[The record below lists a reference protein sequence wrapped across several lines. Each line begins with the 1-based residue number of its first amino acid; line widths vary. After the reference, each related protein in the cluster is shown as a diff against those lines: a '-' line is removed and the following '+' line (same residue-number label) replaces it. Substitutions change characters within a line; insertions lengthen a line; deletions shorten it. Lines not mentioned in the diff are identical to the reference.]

1 MKKVLHI
8 SLIILLVG
16 ALIGLRFW
24 EKELFYDPLLVFF
37 EGAYLRA
44 EQLPQLDVASLLFNT
59 SVRFWLNS
67 TISVSILFLL
77 FGKSGI
83 VKVSLLVYLVVFL
96 LLLVAF
102 VWFLINYTSAYSLT
116 LFYIRRFL
124 IQPILLLIL
133 IPAFYYDRI
142 RSDK

>member
-1 MKKVLHI
+1 MGK
-8 SLIILLVG
+8 S
-16 ALIGLRFW
+16 
-24 EKELFYDPLLVFF
+24 
-37 EGAYLRA
+37 GAYLRA

-102 VWFLINYTSAYSLT
+102 VWLLFNYTSAYSLT